1 VRAKLRGPAAAHY
14 SMLLPQYADGEGGT
28 RLRGRNVSPFSDVSP
43 LRALSGT
50 HCPVLGVGHR
60 KRRCRGK
67 RQARRGARQAGQ
79 GTEGTQH
86 NARHGGHGWTRAVKW
101 RAQDGDQS
109 LQRRVPLSL
118 LSLSARLA
126 LRLPSRQDCRCRR
139 CTTLPPLTP
148 VLYPLACAT
157 EKPKLPDDF
166 QAVTWAKLRAA
177 LVAIHRHQPVAF
189 SFEELYRVRTPV
201 KTRAHALLWTNTRS
215 RVLLCA

>member
-1 VRAKLRGPAAAHY
+1 MEQGR
-14 SMLLPQYADGEGGT
+14 
-28 RLRGRNVSPFSDVSP
+28 RGRAHN
-43 LRALSGT
+43 RHT
-50 HCPVLGVGHR
+50 
-60 KRRCRGK
+60 
-67 RQARRGARQAGQ
+67 
-79 GTEGTQH
+79 TQH
-86 NARHGGHGWTRAVKW
+86 NSRHGGHGWTRAVKW

-189 SFEELYRVRTPV
+189 SFEELYRVRTQS
-201 KTRAHALLWTNTRS
+201 KHARTRCCGRTLA
-215 RVLLCA
+215 RVCCLVHEG